1 MLLLAILKKEI
12 NSFFASSIGY
22 LVIGIFLLMT
32 GLFLWVFEG
41 EFNVFDYGYA
51 DLTPFFQLC
60 PWIFLFLIPAVTM
73 RSLSD
78 ERSTGT
84 LELLLTKPLGETAL
98 VLGKFFGAFV
108 LILIALIPTLI
119 YVYAI
124 DRLGNPVGNYD
135 VGVVLGSYF
144 GVLFL
149 AMVYTAIG
157 VFASSLTQNQVVAF
171 ITAVVICFILYYGL
185 DALTGVEIL
194 EQWSLRTHFDSI
206 SRGVLD
212 TRDLLYFIS
221 LTALFLLF
229 TVIKLKSN
237 R

>member
-78 ERSTGT
+78 ERSNGT

-98 VLGKFFGAFV
+98 VLGKFFGA
-108 LILIALIPTLI
+108 LILIIIALIPTLI

-157 VFASSLTQNQVVAF
+157 IFASCLAQNQVVAF

-185 DALTGVEIL
+185 DALTAVEIL
-194 EQWSLRTHFDSI
+194 QQWSLRTHFDSI

-212 TRDLLYFIS
+212 TRDLLYFTS
-221 LTALFLLF
+221 LTALFILF

>member
-1 MLLLAILKKEI
+1 MLAILKKEI
-12 NSFFASSIGY
+12 NSFFASTIGY

-78 ERSTGT
+78 ERRSGT
-84 LELLLTKPLGETAL
+84 LELLLTKPLGEIAL
-98 VLGKFFGAFV
+98 VMGKFLGALL
-108 LILIALIPTLI
+108 LICIALIPTLI

-124 DRLGNPVGNYD
+124 DQLGNPVGNYD
-135 VGVVLGSYF
+135 AGVVLGSYF
-144 GVLFL
+144 GLLFL
-149 AMVYTAIG
+149 AASYTAIG
-157 VFASSLTQNQVVAF
+157 IFASSLAQNQIVAF
-171 ITAVVICFILYYGL
+171 IIAVVICFVFYYGL
-185 DALTGVEIL
+185 DALGSFEMVQ
-194 EQWSLRTHFDSI
+194 QWSLRSHFDSI

-212 TRDLLYFIS
+212 TRDLFYFLS
-221 LTALFLLF
+221 LTALFLFF
-229 TVIKLKSN
+229 TILKLKST

>member
-1 MLLLAILKKEI
+1 MFAILKKEI
-12 NSFFASSIGY
+12 KSFFASTIGY

-51 DLTPFFQLC
+51 DLTPYFQLC

-78 ERSTGT
+78 ERSAGT

-98 VLGKFFGAFV
+98 VLGKFFGALL
-108 LILIALIPTLI
+108 LIIIALIPTLI

-124 DRLGNPVGNYD
+124 DRLGNPIDNYD
-135 VGVVLGSYF
+135 AGVVLGSYF

-157 VFASSLTQNQVVAF
+157 IFASSLTRNQVVAF
-171 ITAVVICFILYYGL
+171 ITAVVICFVLYYGL
-185 DALTGVEIL
+185 DALTSAEIVQ
-194 EQWSLRTHFDSI
+194 QWSLRSHFDSI

-212 TRDLLYFIS
+212 TRDLLYFTS

-229 TVIKLKSN
+229 TVIKVKITPS
-237 R
+237 

>member
-1 MLLLAILKKEI
+1 MLAILKKEI
-12 NSFFASSIGY
+12 NSFFASTIGY

-60 PWIFLFLIPAVTM
+60 PWLFLFLIPAVTM
-73 RSLSD
+73 RSISD
-78 ERSTGT
+78 ERRGGT

-98 VLGKFFGAFV
+98 VLGKFFGA
-108 LILIALIPTLI
+108 LILIIIALIPTLI
-119 YVYAI
+119 YVFAI
-124 DRLGNPVGNYD
+124 DRLANPVGNYD
-135 VGVVLGSYF
+135 AGVVLGSYS

-149 AMVYTAIG
+149 AMVYTSIG
-157 VFASSLTQNQVVAF
+157 IFASSLAQNQVVAF
-171 ITAVVICFILYYGL
+171 ITAVVICFVLYYGL
-185 DALTGVEIL
+185 DALTSVEMVQ
-194 EQWSLRTHFDSI
+194 QWSLRTHFDSI

-212 TRDLLYFIS
+212 TRDLLYFTS

-229 TVIKLKSN
+229 TVLKLKST

>member
-1 MLLLAILKKEI
+1 LLLLAILKKEI
-12 NSFFASSIGY
+12 NSFFASTIGY

-41 EFNVFDYGYA
+41 EFNVFNYGYA

-60 PWIFLFLIPAVTM
+60 PWLFLFLIPAVTM
-73 RSLSD
+73 RSISE
-78 ERSTGT
+78 ERRAGT

-98 VLGKFFGAFV
+98 VLGKFFGA
-108 LILIALIPTLI
+108 LILIIIALIPTLI
-119 YVYAI
+119 YVFAI
-124 DRLGNPVGNYD
+124 DRLGNPLGNYD
-135 VGVVLGSYF
+135 AGVVLGSYF

-149 AMVYTAIG
+149 AMVYSAIG
-157 VFASSLTQNQVVAF
+157 IFASSLAQNQVVAF
-171 ITAVVICFILYYGL
+171 ITSVVICFVLYYGL
-185 DALTGVEIL
+185 DALGGFEFL
-194 EQWSLRTHFDSI
+194 QQWSLRAHFDSI

-221 LTALFLLF
+221 LTVLFLFF
-229 TVIKLKSN
+229 TILKLKST